1 MRCVTKNPP
10 NTLTNEM
17 RAAVL
22 ANHYKKK
29 DKQDVNKKTNK
40 YVMYMNSQKRKC
52 CLAFNIIL
60 SYKK

>member
-40 YVMYMNSQKRKC
+40 YVMYF
-52 CLAFNIIL
+52 AFHIIL